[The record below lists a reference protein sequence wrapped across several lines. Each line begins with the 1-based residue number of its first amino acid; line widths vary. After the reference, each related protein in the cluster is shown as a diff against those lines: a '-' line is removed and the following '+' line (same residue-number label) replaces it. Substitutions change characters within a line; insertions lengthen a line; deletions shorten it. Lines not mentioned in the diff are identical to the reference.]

1 MLILVIVVER
11 LAKGEQFNS
20 QGLADIIQLA
30 NLMNKLSQRKS
41 TAYDMIGVSPIK
53 DIPEN
58 THTKVKPVKLTSEFI
73 IGLIDGDGS
82 FYVSFAK
89 DRKIK
94 FGFNITG
101 SIRDKVL
108 FNDVK
113 EELGCG
119 TIRVLS
125 PTALRYNIES
135 IKAIRD
141 KLVPFVDKYK

>member
-1 MLILVIVVER
+1 
-11 LAKGEQFNS
+11 
-20 QGLADIIQLA
+20 
-30 NLMNKLSQRKS
+30 MNKLSQRKS
-41 TAYDMIGVSPIK
+41 TAYDMKGVSPIK

-82 FYVSFAK
+82 LNVSFAK

-94 FGFNITG
+94 FGISG

-141 KLVPFVDKYK
+141 KLVPFVDKYKLHK

>member
-1 MLILVIVVER
+1 M
-11 LAKGEQFNS
+11 
-20 QGLADIIQLA
+20 
-30 NLMNKLSQRKS
+30 
-41 TAYDMIGVSPIK
+41 
-53 DIPEN
+53 
-58 THTKVKPVKLTSEFI
+58 KLTPEFI

-94 FGFNITG
+94 FGLNITG

-125 PTALRYNIES
+125 PTVLRYNIES

-141 KLVPFVDKYK
+141 KLIPFMDKYKLHTNKVVHYNCFKEVLTLYSEGVHKTKQGLIKILELAYNINKGGKRR